1 MQSTR
6 ETITVL
12 VVTTTVI
19 ILLLGL
25 FVVLLLFLN
34 QKRQIGF
41 QRKIQT
47 LRNEYERNL
56 LNVQLEV
63 QEQTL
68 HHVSREIHDNIGLS
82 LTLAKLNLNRLQN
95 ELPANSKPDVT
106 ESAELISKAIHDLS
120 SISRGLNSSAIA
132 SNGLIKA
139 LEEECNRIN
148 KTGIVNVILKV
159 TGDAVYCDSHKEL
172 FLFRIAQEA
181 LNNVIKYAYASRATI
196 TLHYE
201 KEELRLAIVDDG
213 RGMDLTKKPRLGS
226 GLLNMESRAKLLN
239 GSFNIESGNEGT
251 RITVIIPLN

>member
-25 FVVLLLFLN
+25 FVLLLLYLN

-41 QRKIQT
+41 QRKLQT
-47 LRNEYERNL
+47 LQNEYERNL

-82 LTLAKLNLNRLQN
+82 LTLAKLNLNRFQN
-95 ELPANSKPDVT
+95 ELHVNSNSDLT
-106 ESAELISKAIHDLS
+106 ESVELISKAIHDLS
-120 SISRGLNSSAIA
+120 SITRGLNSGAIA

-148 KTGIVNVILKV
+148 KIGIIDVILKV
-159 TGDAVYCDSHKEL
+159 TGDAVYGDSQKEL

-181 LNNVIKYAYASRATI
+181 LNNVIKYAKASKAI
-196 TLHYE
+196 VILHYE
-201 KEELRLAIVDDG
+201 KEELRLEITDNG
-213 RGMDLTKKPRLGS
+213 RGIDFTTTPRMGS

-239 GSFNIESGNEGT
+239 GSFKIESGNDGT
-251 RITVIIPLN
+251 RITVIIPIK

>member
-25 FVVLLLFLN
+25 FVVLLLYLN

-41 QRKIQT
+41 QRKLQT

-82 LTLAKLNLNRLQN
+82 LTLAKLNLNSLQN
-95 ELPANSKPDVT
+95 ELAVHSRSEVT
-106 ESAELISKAIHDLS
+106 ESAELISKAIQDLS

-132 SNGLIKA
+132 NNGLIKA

-148 KTGIVNVILKV
+148 KTGIIDVSLKV
-159 TGDAVYCDSHKEL
+159 TGDAVYGDSHKEL

-181 LNNVIKYAYASRATI
+181 LNNVIKYANATKSTI
-196 TLHYE
+196 ILHYE
-201 KEELRLAIVDDG
+201 KEELRLAIADNG
-213 RGMDLTKKPRLGS
+213 RGMDLTTKPRIGS

-239 GSFNIESGNEGT
+239 GSFHIESGNEGT
-251 RITVIIPLN
+251 CITVIIPLN